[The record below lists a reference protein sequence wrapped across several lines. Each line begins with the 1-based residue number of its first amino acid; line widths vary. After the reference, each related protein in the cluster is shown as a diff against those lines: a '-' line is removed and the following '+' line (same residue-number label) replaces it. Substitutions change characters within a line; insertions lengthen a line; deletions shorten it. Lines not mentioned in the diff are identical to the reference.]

1 MQVKS
6 GNYSLGTFT
15 TNGSGQITL
24 NDAVS
29 SVEIGLAFSP
39 LVTTLPPETQ
49 LQDGVT
55 VGQRRRIVR
64 AVLDLV
70 TTLNVKAGG
79 TKILIRQVTDDFS
92 QEPTTVTERKE
103 VYLLGWGK
111 LGRVDITQDE
121 PLPLT
126 LNGVMLEVEV

>member
-1 MQVKS
+1 M
-6 GNYSLGTFT
+6 
-15 TNGSGQITL
+15 
-24 NDAVS
+24 
-29 SVEIGLAFSP
+29 
-39 LVTTLPPETQ
+39 PPETQ